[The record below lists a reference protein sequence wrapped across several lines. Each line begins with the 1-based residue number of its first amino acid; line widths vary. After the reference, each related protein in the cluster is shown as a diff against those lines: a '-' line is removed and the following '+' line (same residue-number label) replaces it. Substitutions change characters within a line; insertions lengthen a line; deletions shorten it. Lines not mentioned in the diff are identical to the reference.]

1 MVTVSIPGIHIVT
14 LKFHFTLKE
23 AKGFLLCFFFFFKK
37 WLIPLLG
44 HETEHLDIPE
54 SKEEPKGQVKKTE
67 SNLKKVPLAKDEI
80 LRVLI
85 KNMP

>member
-1 MVTVSIPGIHIVT
+1 MVTVSIPGVHIVT

-23 AKGFLLCFFFFFKK
+23 AKGFLLFFFFFKK
-37 WLIPLLG
+37 WLIPFLG

-54 SKEEPKGQVKKTE
+54 SKEESKGQVKKTE

-80 LRVLI
+80 L
-85 KNMP
+85 